1 MLLKLTIKDIIYIFK
16 DRYLSKHKMTTI
28 PSCLHIPYCLHIPSI
43 KKSYSVELIKDIF
56 WRHFLG
62 KVDRVDFVPIQE
74 DKIYHQVFIYK
85 EERDKCSTDLI
96 KEIEEKTYYEL
107 HFTPCDQER
116 EKTDCWKIQKSDQV
130 IPYANTNLNIHQLYH
145 ENALLKSKI
154 AELENKNK

>member
-1 MLLKLTIKDIIYIFK
+1 LLLKLTIKDIIYIFK

-28 PSCLHIPYCLHIPSI
+28 PSCLHIPSI

-56 WRHFLG
+56 WKHFLG

-85 EERDKCSTDLI
+85 EERDRWSEDLI

-107 HFTPCDQER
+107 NFTPCDQER

>member
-1 MLLKLTIKDIIYIFK
+1 
-16 DRYLSKHKMTTI
+16 MTTI

-85 EERDKCSTDLI
+85 EERDKWSTDLI